1 MGQISCRLASSVH
14 FLPVAAGLLES
25 STLFVS
31 VICISMHQEFWYRG
45 SSLISCEGS
54 GYISVIACPL
64 TFHLLH
70 NFTWILLIHLEMMLF
85 FKHFLF
91 VKGSWN
97 NFYCKTYFEEQ
108 NIIPICS
115 CFYLTAWH
123 LYGWLPLVLN
133 VNPWTKYKFFW
144 LGEGIYCYKVLINF
158 TVKKCR
164 QFWIRSF
171 YLLNLEY
178 FALYYKTS
186 DLKIVVVLESY
197 LQMNTCN
204 NFSK

>member
-31 VICISMHQEFWYRG
+31 VICISMHQEFWYHG
-45 SSLISCEGS
+45 SSLIPCEGS

-70 NFTWILLIHLEMMLF
+70 NFTWILLIHMEMMLF

-133 VNPWTKYKFFW
+133 VNLLFLERNTHFSDWGRVY
-144 LGEGIYCYKVLINF
+144 
-158 TVKKCR
+158 TVIKC
-164 QFWIRSF
+164 WSTLLLKNVDSF
-171 YLLNLEY
+171 ELDH
-178 FALYYKTS
+178 F
-186 DLKIVVVLESY
+186 I
-197 LQMNTCN
+197 
-204 NFSK
+204 F